1 MLTVL
6 GRPRRCCDGLSRREL
21 VQAGAL
27 SLFGSLLTPAI
38 STLGAASPQRAAGRV
53 KSVVL
58 LDLFGGPSHL
68 DTFDPKPNAPV
79 EIRGSFK
86 PIATSLPGFHI
97 CEHLPRLA
105 KWMHRTC
112 LIRTISHGYNSHNP
126 YAVMSGY
133 TGGNDREDYFA
144 KPSNHPGMGA
154 VCQYLG
160 IGRRRDLPGYVVLPA
175 MPGYSQGL
183 RRAGPYGG
191 YLGAQYDPVFAVCA
205 EHAGNAIVD
214 DKDAYNHKIVPRG
227 EPRLPPLP
235 ADVTVDGLNRR
246 RTLLAQVDE
255 IARRLGSAR
264 MELMTCRQQQAF
276 QLLTSQ
282 SARRAFELGNE
293 PAAVRERYG
302 RDTFGA
308 SVLLARRLVEAG
320 VTFVTVHTETKG
332 PGHWDTHENNFNL
345 LQHLLLPFLDRALTA
360 LLGDLSERGLL
371 KTTLVVVTGDMGR
384 SPRVNA
390 KAGRDHWPQCGFCLL
405 AGGSVREGSVYGT
418 SDKIGAYP
426 IEHAVSPG
434 DLVATIYEQ
443 LGVDPETT
451 VPDQLGRPMPIAH
464 GGQAIHA
471 IVT

>member
-6 GRPRRCCDGLSRREL
+6 GHPRRCCDGVTRREL
-21 VQAGAL
+21 LQAGTL
-27 SLFGSLLTPAI
+27 SLFGAALPNLSALRAESVPA
-38 STLGAASPQRAAGRV
+38 LVVRA

-68 DTFDPKPNAPV
+68 DTFDLKPLAPA
-79 EIRGSFK
+79 EIRGTFK
-86 PIATSLPGFHI
+86 PIATSFTGLGI

-105 KWMHRTC
+105 RWMHRTS

-126 YAVMSGY
+126 YAVMTGY

-144 KPSNHPGMGA
+144 KPNNHPGMGA

-191 YLGAQYDPVFAVCA
+191 YLGAQYDPVFAVCT

-214 DKDAYNHKIVPRG
+214 DKDFYNHKIVPRG
-227 EPRLPPLP
+227 EPRLPSLP
-235 ADVTVDGLNRR
+235 ASITINGLSRR

-255 IARRLGSAR
+255 EAQRLGSTR
-264 MELMTCRQQQAF
+264 MALMTSRQQQAF
-276 QLLTSQ
+276 DLLTSPL
-282 SARRAFELGNE
+282 ARRAFDLDKES
-293 PAAVRERYG
+293 AAVRDRYG

-320 VTFVTVHTETKG
+320 VPFVTVHTETKG
-332 PGHWDTHENNFNL
+332 PGHWDTHENNFNM
-345 LQHLLLPFLDRALTA
+345 LQHLLLPFLDRALTS
-360 LLGDLSERGLL
+360 LLEDLGERGLL

-384 SPRVNA
+384 APRVNA

-405 AGGSVREGSVYGT
+405 AGGGVKEGMVYGT

-426 IEHAVSPG
+426 IEHPVSPG
-434 DLVATIYEQ
+434 DLVATIYYL
-443 LGVDPETT
+443 LGIDPETT
-451 VPDQLGRPMPIAH
+451 VPDQVGRPTMITH
-464 GGQAIHA
+464 GGQPIRAILA
-471 IVT
+471 